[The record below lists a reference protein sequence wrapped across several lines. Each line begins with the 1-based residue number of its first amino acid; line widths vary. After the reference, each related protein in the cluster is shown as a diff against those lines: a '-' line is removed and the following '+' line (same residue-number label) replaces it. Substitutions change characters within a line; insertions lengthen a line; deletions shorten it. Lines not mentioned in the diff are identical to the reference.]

1 MFPRL
6 IQPREAILSP
16 ENIQVST
23 YGGFGQRGGGDPC
36 LVLTSDPKPRLRWT
50 ADLHERFVD
59 AVTQLGGPG
68 KATPKAILRTMGVKG
83 LTLFHLKSHLQKYRL
98 GKQSGKEFGEVS
110 NDGAYLLD
118 SPCGSDS
125 PQNLQAPDMNMGYE
139 VKEALRAQMEV
150 QGKLHLQVEAEKHLQ
165 IRHDAEKRYMAML
178 ERACKMLADQIL
190 GSTVTNDEGD
200 GYQGNGSKA
209 PTINNSNSK
218 NSPNPLISS
227 YPSQSAEALSFIEI
241 PQNNLHQQRGD
252 CSTESCLT
260 VTSHDS
266 LVGLPSSPGIKRV
279 MLNVDSTNA
288 SLVWGESDVY
298 TSDLHM
304 VQVSSRG
311 IAGCGV

>member
-6 IQPREAILSP
+6 IQPRETILSS

-23 YGGFGQRGGGDPC
+23 GGGYGQRGGGDPC

-68 KATPKAILRTMGVKG
+68 KATPKAIMRTMGVKG

-110 NDGAYLLD
+110 KDGAYLLD
-118 SPCGSDS
+118 SPRGSDS
-125 PQNLQAPDMNMGYE
+125 PQNLQASDMNEGYE

-150 QGKLHLQVEAEKHLQ
+150 QSKLHLQVEAEKHLQ

-190 GSTVTNDEGD
+190 GSTV
-200 GYQGNGSKA
+200 
-209 PTINNSNSK
+209 
-218 NSPNPLISS
+218 L
-227 YPSQSAEALSFIEI
+227 EI
-241 PQNNLHQQRGD
+241 PPNNLHQQRGD

-260 VTSHDS
+260 SHES
-266 LVGLPSSPGIKRV
+266 PVGLPSSPGIKRA

-288 SLVWGESDVY
+288 SFVWGESDVY
-298 TSDLHM
+298 TPDLPM
-304 VQVSSRG
+304 VQVGSHG